1 VSLRADYAARLL
13 ARPVLVLAVA
23 TVLALLALT
32 RLFDFSTAQ
41 PRLELDTGM
50 SALWP
55 QDGPR
60 RATHARV
67 RATFGDD
74 DSLLVVWLGDE
85 LFTAERLAAYRDMTR
100 TIAAVPGVIAVESL
114 AAALDLTISD
124 DTTVIT
130 PFLDTLP
137 PDDDAALAL
146 RRRALAN
153 PLVRGLLVAPDGRG
167 LMLAVRFAAG
177 QDSAALE
184 RAVADIE
191 RISARAAAGVE
202 NFVSGSLRIRLELGQ
217 ILRQDLLTVMPLAM
231 LATLAVAAIG
241 FRNLRGTL
249 LPLMANGMTTAMS
262 LALFAVGGHAL
273 DFVTAS
279 LPPVIFVVGFAYAIH
294 VVCAF
299 DRCYRV
305 GAARRVAVIEAVR
318 EVARPLALT
327 ALTTAIAFASLALSA
342 LASIR
347 LFGLYAALGTL
358 FAWLGAMTVVPAA
371 LVLLPGSPRMPRAID
386 RSAAIATWLAQ
397 QVQAHRLAILGL
409 AVLLAT
415 AALAC
420 STRITVDTAVL
431 RNFPVGS
438 AVVSDFERIA
448 DVFAGP
454 VPLEVV
460 IEADRNE
467 AFLEPETLRVLAEFG
482 AWLAAEPGV
491 GAVLAFTDYVALLH
505 KAIAPEQARDH
516 ALPSTARLAR
526 HALLL
531 GGDREIGLFVDADYA
546 RTLVRV
552 STTVQSTAAVN
563 AIATQIAARLQE
575 LPPGL
580 RGEVTGT
587 TYLTAHTVEAITRGQ
602 LRGLVLALGAIGLV
616 IALVHRSPRIGLIA
630 LIPNAL
636 PILAYFGLL
645 GLLPVT
651 LNLTTSLVA
660 CAVFGIAIDDTVHF
674 LARYTQDR
682 DFPGAPNR
690 ALTATYVAVLRPVS
704 LTTAA
709 LCAGF
714 AALAA
719 ADLRAEA
726 EFGLLAAATLS
737 IAWLVDLTVTPA
749 LFRSLAPSHKTI
761 DTTRPSSV
769 S

>member
-1 VSLRADYAARLL
+1 MSLRPAHAVRLR
-13 ARPVLVLAVA
+13 ACPGLVLAVA
-23 TVLALLALT
+23 IALALLALT
-32 RLFDFSTAQ
+32 RLFDFSTAR
-41 PRLELDTGM
+41 PRLELDAGM

-55 QDGPR
+55 QAGPE
-60 RATHARV
+60 RATQARV

-74 DSLLVVWLGDE
+74 DRLLVVWLDDD
-85 LFTAERLAAYRDMTR
+85 LFTPARLTAYREMTR
-100 TIAAVPGVIAVESL
+100 AIAAVPGVSTVESL
-114 AAALDLTISD
+114 ADALDLQITD

-130 PFLDTLP
+130 PFLEALP
-137 PDDDAALAL
+137 TDVDAARAL
-146 RRRALAN
+146 RGRALDN
-153 PLVRGLLVAPDGRG
+153 PLVRGMLVAPDGRG
-167 LMLAVRFAAG
+167 LMLAVSFAPG

-184 RAVADIE
+184 RSVADIE
-191 RISARAAAGVE
+191 RISARAATGVE
-202 NFVSGSLRIRLELGQ
+202 NFVSGPLRIRLELGQ
-217 ILRQDLLTVMPLAM
+217 ILRHDLLTVTPLAM
-231 LATLAVAAIG
+231 FATFAVAALG

-249 LPLMANGMTTAMS
+249 LPLIANGMTTTMT
-262 LALFAVGGHAL
+262 LALFAAGGHAL

-305 GAARRVAVIEAVR
+305 GTARREAAAAALA

-358 FAWLGAMTVVPAA
+358 FAWLGAMTVVPAT
-371 LVLLPGSPRMPRAID
+371 LVLLPGSPRRPRAID
-386 RSAAIATWLAQ
+386 RSSAIAARLARR
-397 QVQAHRLAILGL
+397 VQAHRLAILAL
-409 AVLLAT
+409 
-415 AALAC
+415 AALFAVMALAF
-420 STRITVDTAVL
+420 SSRITVDTAVL
-431 RNFPVGS
+431 RSFPAGS
-438 AVVSDFERIA
+438 AVVADFERIA
-448 DVFAGP
+448 EVFAGP

-460 IEADRNE
+460 IEADRAE
-467 AFLEPETLRVLAEFG
+467 ALLEPATLRAIADLG

-491 GAVLAFTDYVALLH
+491 GGVYAFTDYLALLH
-505 KAIAPEQARDH
+505 QAIAPERAREH

-531 GGDREIGLFVDADYA
+531 GGDREIGRFVDADYT

-563 AIATQIAARLQE
+563 ALAARITSRLTE

-580 RGEVTGT
+580 HGEVTGT

-602 LRGLVLALGAIGLV
+602 LRGLMFALAAIGLV
-616 IALVHRSPRIGLIA
+616 LSLVYRSLRIGLVA

-636 PILAYFGLL
+636 PILVYFGLL

-682 DFPGAPNR
+682 DFPNLPDR
-690 ALTATYVAVLRPVS
+690 ALSAAYAAVLRPVT

-714 AALAA
+714 AALAV
-719 ADLRAEA
+719 ADLRAQA
-726 EFGLLAAATLS
+726 EFGLLAAATLLV
-737 IAWLVDLTVTPA
+737 AWLVDLTVTPA
-749 LFRSLAPSHKTI
+749 LFRYLAPARGEK
-761 DTTRPSSV
+761 
-769 S
+769 